1 MNMCTDLSAK
11 GHLQHTWYRGTMA
24 SVVLGQLLDKFSSE
38 FTDYLD
44 NILVDISSEYDLDLE
59 ELQSKY
65 LRSDFL
71 KKKGTRVTK
80 KKSESDDDRQ
90 KCEAKTAK
98 GDPCK
103 NNALTGSKFCR
114 CHTKDKGKEKEKPKK
129 TTKPKKSSK
138 PVHSHSPS
146 ESESECEACEKL
158 GDGASTSKVPENI
171 SSKIDNILA
180 NLETD
185 DEEDENEALKK
196 ELFGSDVDDD

>member
-1 MNMCTDLSAK
+1 
-11 GHLQHTWYRGTMA
+11 MA
-24 SVVLGQLLDKFSSE
+24 SIVLGQILDKFAGD
-38 FTDYLD
+38 FTEYLD
-44 NILVDISSEYDLDLE
+44 CILTDIAAEYDLDLD
-59 ELQSKY
+59 ELQNKY
-65 LRSDFL
+65 LRSEFM
-71 KKKGTRVTK
+71 KKKGTRSTK

-114 CHTKDKGKEKEKPKK
+114 CHTKDKEKEKPKK

-158 GDGASTSKVPENI
+158 GDGASTSKVPENV

-185 DEEDENEALKK
+185 DEEEDEQEALKK
-196 ELFGSDVDDD
+196 ELFGSDDDE